1 MIESGGA
8 GAHSNPRI
16 FQKAISKSSLHD
28 RQPRELAESEDH
40 SKPSRYSW
48 TATSSARREPSRRF

>member
-8 GAHSNPRI
+8 GVHSNPRI